1 MADELDMKL
10 PARKIMPLFNKVGGG
25 HPSEKAI
32 QAFGG
37 PFTV

>member
-10 PARKIMPLFNKVGGG
+10 PAHKIMSLFNKVGGG